1 MMEEENMMEEGNLV
15 EEGNTAAAGNGE
27 NGVQAVCSVETII
40 EKLELVPLAGEGG
53 MYRYLY
59 AGEKDAAGREIYS
72 SIYYL
77 LTERSFSHMHRL
89 KTDEIYHYYMG
100 DGLELLLLYPD
111 GRAEKK
117 VLGPRLTE
125 GEVPQLRVP
134 AGVWQGSVVAHGGTC
149 CLAGTTMAPAYVDDD
164 YEHGDCEALC
174 AEYPAASAAIK
185 QRCGE
190 AVAQ

>member
-1 MMEEENMMEEGNLV
+1 MMDTKNTAITEEERD
-15 EEGNTAAAGNGE
+15 
-27 NGVQAVCSVETII
+27 GVQAACSVETII

-59 AGEKDAAGREIYS
+59 AGQKDAAGRETYS

-111 GRAEKK
+111 GRAEIR
-117 VLGPRLTE
+117 VLGPGLTE
-125 GEVPQLRVP
+125 GEVPQLLVP
-134 AGVWQGSVVAHGGTC
+134 AGVWQGSVVAHNGSC
-149 CLAGTTMAPAYVDDD
+149 CLAGTTMAPAYVDED
-164 YEHGDCEALC
+164 YEHGDCEMLC
-174 AEYPAASAAIK
+174 AEYPAVQAAIRR
-185 QRCGE
+185 RCGE
-190 AVAQ
+190 AVAR